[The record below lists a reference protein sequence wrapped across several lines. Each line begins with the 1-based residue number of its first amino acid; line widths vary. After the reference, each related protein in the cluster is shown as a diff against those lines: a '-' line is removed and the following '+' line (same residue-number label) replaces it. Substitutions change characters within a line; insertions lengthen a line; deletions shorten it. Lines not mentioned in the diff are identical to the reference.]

1 MKKYEQAF
9 RLEEYRILR
18 SEIELTFQLA
28 QKVEQQAFV
37 ALFAIYGFQLGT
49 EIMNADARGVV
60 WFIPA
65 VIAIFTTIRLDQ
77 YFKGVLNMGNY
88 IQSQIEAP
96 MFGTPQA
103 DMEDGHTCCGWET
116 HLRSGSSHTFVH
128 DGLGPVQVWII
139 VSIATLLIA
148 LYKFCTTVPG

>member
-1 MKKYEQAF
+1 MKKFEQEF

-37 ALFAIYGFQLGT
+37 ALFAIYGFLLGT
-49 EIMNADARGVV
+49 EALGDDVRKVI
-60 WFIPA
+60 WFIPVIIA
-65 VIAIFTTIRLDQ
+65 VFTMIRLDQ

-88 IQSQIEAP
+88 IQCQIEAQ
-96 MFGTPQA
+96 MFGKPQSEL
-103 DMEDGHTCCGWET
+103 EDGETCGGWET
-116 HLRSGSSHTFVH
+116 HLRSGAKQTFVH

-139 VSIATLLIA
+139 VSISTLLIA
-148 LYKFCTTVPG
+148 IYKLFTTFPA